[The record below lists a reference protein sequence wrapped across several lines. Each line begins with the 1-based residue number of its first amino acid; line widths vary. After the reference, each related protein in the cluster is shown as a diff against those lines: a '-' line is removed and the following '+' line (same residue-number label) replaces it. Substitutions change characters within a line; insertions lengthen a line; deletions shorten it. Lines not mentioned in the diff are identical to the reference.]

1 MNYIDL
7 DTVTKEE
14 LKFVYTEKNYKKKLY
29 KYPELQEKVRLI
41 SKQVASDFL
50 KFLDKEYGLGLFL
63 YAGSGW
69 DKVPKETLGLE
80 RVIHLSLEETKG
92 NDLVKDHL
100 PKDVAKYG
108 YFGRLGEGIKVQGD
122 FRECP
127 FKDRVFGSC
136 YIHYV
141 WYDAVTE
148 AKQDITRVLKENG
161 LVIIAKSSH
170 KKYSSKSIYKE
181 YKNALTPI
189 KVKHRFADKFYVLK
203 K

>member
-1 MNYIDL
+1 MYIDL

-14 LKFVYTEKNYKKKLY
+14 LRFVYTEKKYKKKLY
-29 KYPELQEKVRLI
+29 KNPELQKRVRLI

-92 NDLVKDHL
+92 NKLIKDHL
-100 PKDVAKYG
+100 PKDVAKHG
-108 YFGRLGEGIKVQGD
+108 YFGRLGGGIKVQGD
-122 FRECP
+122 FRKCP
-127 FKDRVFGSC
+127 FKDEAFGSC

-141 WYDAVTE
+141 WYDAITE
-148 AKQDITRVLKENG
+148 AKHDVVRVLDKKG
-161 LVIIAKSSH
+161 LLIIAKSSH
-170 KKYSSKSIYKE
+170 RGYSSKSIYKE
-181 YKNALTPI
+181 YKKIMTPI
-189 KVKHRFADKFYVLK
+189 KVKHRFADKFYVLRK
-203 K
+203 